1 MNFLNVTNIH
11 DCAEAHFRVGLKKA
25 TIFDVT
31 NDGSA
36 IKIEDKANTVTK
48 LKVGGSAG
56 FTISYSG
63 GKIIFSANSGASPLR
78 IIEPN
83 VGGVPDCPYLFTH
96 QDKYSGAAGNSLDI
110 NNSSTPV
117 VFSAENTDITKIHA
131 STKIPKATEVEDG
144 SLLMAKDGE
153 WVSIEMG
160 DLVSQITANV
170 RAELGL

>member
-11 DCAEAHFRVGLKKA
+11 DCSEAHFRVGLKKA

-31 NDGSA
+31 NDGSC

-63 GKIIFSANSGASPLR
+63 GKITFSANSGASPLR

-83 VGGVPDCPYLFTH
+83 VGGIPDCPYLYTH
-96 QDKYSGAAGNSLDI
+96 QDKYSGAAGNSLSG
-110 NNSSTPV
+110 NSTPV
-117 VFSAENTDITKIHA
+117 VFSAANTDITKIHA

-153 WVSIEMG
+153 WISINMG
-160 DLVSQITANV
+160 ELVSQITENV
-170 RAELGL
+170 KAQLGL